1 MAFLGQEQQ
10 VREYQDR
17 FKYLNAIMLGA
28 FGVLLLQLL
37 NLQIFQGDSLRL
49 ASEENRIKRVKIPAP
64 RGMIFDRTGKL
75 LLDNHPAFDLEV
87 IPQYLKESKNLEET
101 VGLISR
107 ITKTPDADIRK
118 ALQKAKNQ
126 PAYLPVKIKT
136 DLSRDEVA
144 ELKSWQ
150 IAMPGVSVEMEIKR
164 TNIYGDLASHMLG
177 YIGEV
182 NSSELPMLQKTAS
195 RRYKLGDS
203 IGKFGLEQKMEDV
216 LRGDDG
222 EEWVEVDALG
232 RRKLQKYRGR
242 FIAENQGKQAVPGKN
257 LTLTIDQDLQLAAAQ
272 AFGDKVGSVVAIDPN
287 TGEILAMLSRPSFDP
302 TEFSRGIPAELWKRL
317 LENENKPLRDKT
329 IMDHYS
335 PGSVFKTI
343 TAIAGLQEKVID
355 ENTKIRCTGSLRVGN
370 RQYHCWKK
378 EGHGDVDVVN
388 ALTKSCDV
396 FFYRVAQKLKSVD
409 DIAKWAFH
417 LGLGKKTDINLPR
430 ETSGLIPTEAWK
442 KKHFGQEWTA
452 GETLSVAIGQG
463 YVLTTALQLANT
475 YASIAN
481 GGTFYR
487 PFLIKRISTVDGNPL
502 QDFQPETL
510 DQTRLDPK
518 TYELILKGLW
528 GVVNSPGG
536 TAFAQRLPGMDFVGK
551 TGTVQLFSVA
561 ANKIYQKCENMKFRQ
576 RHHGMFAGF
585 APVKNPKIAVAVV
598 AEHACHGASG
608 AAPIARAVIKTYLEK
623 YFKDEF
629 GGATG
634 ASKLEKSIATSIEDE
649 DVIPGIQNSSMTHQD
664 QNPEENES
672 PAAPQP
678 ALKKAEE

>member
-1 MAFLGQEQQ
+1 MSFLGQEQQ

-17 FKYLNAIMLGA
+17 FKYLSAALAVA
-28 FGVLLLQLL
+28 FSLLLLQLL
-37 NLQIFQGDSLRL
+37 NLQVLQGDSLRM

-64 RGMIFDRTGKL
+64 RGMIFDRTGRL
-75 LLDNHPAFDLEV
+75 LLDNRPAFDLEV
-87 IPQYLKESKNLEET
+87 IPQYLKESKRTEET
-101 VGLISR
+101 IATISK
-107 ITKTPDADIRK
+107 ITKMSPDEI
-118 ALQKAKNQ
+118 QKILNRAKGQ
-126 PAYLPVKIKT
+126 PAYLPIKIKT
-136 DLSRDEVA
+136 DLTRDEVA

-164 TNIYGDLASHMLG
+164 TNVYGDLASHMLG

-182 NSSELPMLQKTAS
+182 NATEMPLLQKNSA

-203 IGKFGLEQKMEDV
+203 IGKFGLEQKMEQI

-232 RRKLQKYRGR
+232 RRKLEKYRGR
-242 FIAENQGKQAVPGKN
+242 FIAESQGKKAVPGKN
-257 LTLTIDQDLQLAAAQ
+257 LTLTVDQDLQKAAAD

-302 TEFSRGIPAELWKRL
+302 TEFSRGIPAALWQKL
-317 LENENKPLRDKT
+317 LANENKPLRDKT

-343 TAIAGLQEKVID
+343 TAVAGLQEKVID
-355 ENTKIRCTGSLRVGN
+355 ENTKFHCSGSLRLGN
-370 RQYHCWKK
+370 RVYHCWKK
-378 EGHGDVDVVN
+378 EGHGEVDVIT

-396 FFYRVAQKLKSVD
+396 FFYRLAQKLKSVD
-409 DIAKWAFH
+409 DIATWALH
-417 LGLGKKTDINLPR
+417 LGLGRKTDINLPR

-442 KKHFGQEWTA
+442 RKRFGQEWTA

-487 PFLIKRISTVDGNPL
+487 PFLIKKITTVDGEL
-502 QDFQPETL
+502 EKEYQPEVL
-510 DQTRLDPK
+510 DETRLDSK
-518 TYELILKGLW
+518 TYDLIKKGLW
-528 GVVNSPGG
+528 GVVNHPNG

-551 TGTVQLFSVA
+551 TGTVQVISLA

-585 APVKNPKIAVAVV
+585 APINNPKIAVAVV
-598 AEHACHGASG
+598 AEHACHGSSG
-608 AAPIARAVIKTYLEK
+608 AAPIARAVIKAYLEK
-623 YFKDEF
+623 YYPDQF
-629 GGATG
+629 GTKAL
-634 ASKLEKSIATSIEDE
+634 SEKGVNPIKALPIMEGEDE
-649 DVIPGIQNSSMTHQD
+649 
-664 QNPEENES
+664 
-672 PAAPQP
+672 
-678 ALKKAEE
+678 

>member
-10 VREYQDR
+10 VREYQNR
-17 FKYLNAIMLGA
+17 FKFLNIGLALA
-28 FGVLLLQLL
+28 FGILLLQVL
-37 NLQIFQGDSLRL
+37 NLQVLQGDKLRL
-49 ASEENRIKRVKIPAP
+49 ASEENRIKRVKIQAP
-64 RGMIFDRTGKL
+64 RGMVFDRTGKL
-75 LLDNHPAFDLEV
+75 LLDNRPAFDLEV
-87 IPQYLKESKNLEET
+87 IPQYLKESKRTDET
-101 VGLISR
+101 VAMISR
-107 ITKTPDADIRK
+107 ITGMRVEDI
-118 ALQKAKNQ
+118 QKKLRRARGQ

-164 TNIYGDLASHMLG
+164 TNVFGDLASHMLG
-177 YIGEV
+177 YIGEI
-182 NSSELPMLQKTAS
+182 NSTELPILQKRNQ
-195 RRYKLGDS
+195 RRYKLGDR
-203 IGKFGLEQKMEDV
+203 IGKFGLEQKMEDI
-216 LRGDDG
+216 LRGEDG

-232 RRKLQKYRGR
+232 RRKLKKFQGR
-242 FIAENQGKQAVPGKN
+242 FLAENQGKPAIPGRN
-257 LTLTIDQDLQLAAAQ
+257 MTLTVDQDLQMAAAQ
-272 AFGDKVGSVVAIDPN
+272 AFGEKVGSMVAIDPK

-302 TEFSRGIPAELWKRL
+302 TEFSRGIPAKLWKTL

-355 ENTKIRCTGSLRVGN
+355 ENTRFRCSGSLRLGN

-378 EGHGDVDVVN
+378 EGHGDVDVTD

-409 DIAKWAFH
+409 DIATWAFH
-417 LGLGKKTDINLPR
+417 LGLGKKTEIALPR

-442 KKHFGQEWTA
+442 RQRFGQEWTA
-452 GETLSVAIGQG
+452 GETLSVAIGQS

-481 GGTFYR
+481 GGTFFR
-487 PFLIKRISTVDGNPL
+487 PYLIKKITTVDGEL
-502 QDFQPETL
+502 VKGYEPEVV
-510 DQTRLDPK
+510 DQTRLNEK
-518 TYELILKGLW
+518 TYDLIRKGLW
-528 GVVNSPGG
+528 GVVNSPNG

-551 TGTVQLFSVA
+551 TGTVQVMSLA

-576 RHHGMFAGF
+576 RHHGVFAGF
-585 APVKNPKIAVAVV
+585 APMDDPKIAVAVI
-598 AEHACHGASG
+598 AEHACHGSSG

-623 YFKDEF
+623 YFPEKYGRSADNVPVQAIKGSIDE
-629 GGATG
+629 G
-634 ASKLEKSIATSIEDE
+634 EDL
-649 DVIPGIQNSSMTHQD
+649 VPGIRNSTM
-664 QNPEENES
+664 PEPTDEEL
-672 PAAPQP
+672 PPQP
-678 ALKKAEE
+678 ELNATED